1 MAPKGAKPKAQ
12 TKKELD
18 DKRIANEIAAE
29 SAKAKRTNQAAFGTA
44 MASLT
49 NPTEHQQHT
58 LDLYKSLPFRSDLK
72 GQIIAQWKQDTVENC
87 IRSFELLYY
96 VVFVCCHNSSHRT
109 RAAAG

>member
-1 MAPKGAKPKAQ
+1 MPPKGAKPKAQ
-12 TKKELD
+12 AKKDVDE
-18 DKRIANEIAAE
+18 KRIAAE
-29 SAKAKRTNQAAFGTA
+29 RAKEKRASQAAFGTA

-49 NPTEHQQHT
+49 SPTEQQQQT
-58 LDLYKSLPFRSDLK
+58 LDLYRSLPHRSDLK
-72 GQIIAQWKQDTVENC
+72 AQIIAQWKQDTVDNC

>member
-49 NPTEHQQHT
+49 NPTEQQQQT
-58 LDLYKSLPFRSDLK
+58 LDLYKSLPFRSELK
-72 GQIIAQWKQDTVENC
+72 GQIIAKWKQDTVSKFVS
-87 IRSFELLYY
+87 SFG
-96 VVFVCCHNSSHRT
+96 V
-109 RAAAG
+109 